1 MSCYAENASR
11 NRHDIFLIRQEIDA
25 YKAAHPGEPADKELI
40 DAKIELVTTEIKLS
54 NDYNA
59 MFHREGVDT
68 HDSLVRLQRKLQED
82 ITSLQN
88 DLMES
93 RKIYKE
99 ENKKEMDEKYQEPLD
114 FQSKID
120 KAVDMAEYQKWLF
133 ENIRLILLMQNKKI
147 SFCKNMDDYEYT
159 NAKELQTKLRKQ
171 YSDSFD
177 RLFEHTETSVKKL
190 GMNEGTKHILEIRK
204 DLIEQG
210 QRDYSTKGGRL
221 IIEKPPKLKAICDKA
236 NTVRSYKKELDSDIE
251 RYQFMIEMEKEYAKE
266 QEEYYKPGGKYEQD
280 MAEAER
286 EEAARYDEGWVI
298 PDEGYKDPEGNI
310 VYKEKD
316 DEREI

>member
-1 MSCYAENASR
+1 MGSYAENASR
-11 NRHDIFLIRQEIDA
+11 NKHDIFLIRKDIDA
-25 YKAAHPGEPADKELI
+25 YRAAHRGEPVDKEII
-40 DAKIELVTTEIKLS
+40 DAKIDLVTAEIRLS

-59 MFHREGVDT
+59 MFHKEGINT
-68 HDSLVRLQRKLQED
+68 HDSLLKVQRDLQQD
-82 ITSLQN
+82 ITSVQN
-88 DLMES
+88 DLMEL
-93 RKIYKE
+93 RKLYKE
-99 ENKKEMDEKYQEPLD
+99 ERKKEMEEKYPEPLS
-114 FQSKID
+114 FQGKID
-120 KAVDMAEYQKWLF
+120 KVVDMAEYQKWLF

-147 SFCKNMDDYEYT
+147 SFCKNMDDYDYT

-177 RLFEHTETSVKKL
+177 RLFEHTETTVKKF
-190 GMNEGTKHILEIRK
+190 GISEGTKKILEIRK

-221 IIEKPPKLKAICDKA
+221 IIEKPSKLKVICDKA
-236 NTVRSYKKELDSDIE
+236 NSVRGYKKELDSDIK

-298 PDEGYKDPEGNI
+298 PDEEYKDEEGNI
-310 VYKEKD
+310 ISHNED
-316 DEREI
+316 DERDI